1 MVSATT
7 SRILTLAIGVSVVAL
22 DRWSKWLIET
32 RLHVYDTVT
41 VIPGF
46 FNLVRSENPGVAFG
60 MLADGASSG
69 RTAILV
75 AMSLAAIAVLAVMLW
90 KIGHQDR
97 WTTIGISLIFG
108 GAIGNVYDRIIAG
121 KVTDFLDFYAGNW
134 HWYTFNLADSAICI
148 GAGLL
153 ALSSLLMKPH
163 REANA

>member
-1 MVSATT
+1 MGNVAA
-7 SRILTLAIGVSVVAL
+7 SRILTLAIAVSVVVL

-32 RLHVYDTVT
+32 RLQLYDTVT

-46 FNLVRSENPGVAFG
+46 FNIVRSENPGVAFG
-60 MLADGASSG
+60 ILADGSSSG

-75 AMSLAAIAVLAVMLW
+75 ALSLAAIAVLAVMLW
-90 KIGHQDR
+90 KIGRQDR

-153 ALSSLLMKPH
+153 ALSSLLIKPH

>member
-1 MVSATT
+1 MGNVAA
-7 SRILTLAIGVSVVAL
+7 SRILTLAIAVSVVVL

-32 RLHVYDTVT
+32 RLQLYDTVT

-46 FNLVRSENPGVAFG
+46 FNIVRSENPGVAFG
-60 MLADGASSG
+60 ILADGSSSG

-75 AMSLAAIAVLAVMLW
+75 GLSLTAIAVLAVMLW
-90 KIGHQDR
+90 KIGRQDR
-97 WTTIGISLIFG
+97 WTTLGISLIFG

-148 GAGLL
+148 GAALL
-153 ALSSLLMKPH
+153 ALSSLLLKPH

>member
-1 MVSATT
+1 MGSGAA
-7 SRILTLAIGVSVVAL
+7 SRILTLVLAVSVVAL

-32 RLHVYDTVT
+32 RLPLYDTVT

-46 FNLVRSENPGVAFG
+46 FNIVRSENPGVAFG
-60 MLADGASSG
+60 ILADGSSSG

-75 AMSLAAIAVLAVMLW
+75 ALSLAAIAVLAVMLW
-90 KIGHQDR
+90 KIGRQDR

-148 GAGLL
+148 GAALL
-153 ALSSLLMKPH
+153 ALSSLLIKPH

>member
-1 MVSATT
+1 MGSVSA
-7 SRILTLAIGVSVVAL
+7 SRILTLAIAVSVVAL

-32 RLHVYDTVT
+32 RLQLYDTVT

-46 FNLVRSENPGVAFG
+46 FNVVRSENPGVAFG
-60 MLADGASSG
+60 ILADGSSSG

-75 AMSLAAIAVLAVMLW
+75 ALSLAAIAVLAIMLW
-90 KIGHQDR
+90 KIGRQDR

-148 GAGLL
+148 GAALL
-153 ALSSLLMKPH
+153 ALSSLLIKPH